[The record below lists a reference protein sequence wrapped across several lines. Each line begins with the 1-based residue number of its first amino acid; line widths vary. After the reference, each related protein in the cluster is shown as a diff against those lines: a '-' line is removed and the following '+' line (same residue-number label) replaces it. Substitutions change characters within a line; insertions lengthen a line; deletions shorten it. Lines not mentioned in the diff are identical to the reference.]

1 MCKFRAKRKSN
12 YTFLDNK
19 NNNEKQHARSSSG
32 ESAQRAKPRRMT
44 CEKNNSSW
52 ADENE
57 KRPRKNTKD
66 IKPYN
71 IEQEQN
77 LLENAVK
84 IHRRTFPAVSSP
96 VLLRG
101 TLGLYPIHIYTYHI
115 HIYIYMYIEWASALV
130 PPTPS

>member
-19 NNNEKQHARSSSG
+19 NNNEKQHVRSSSG

-44 CEKNNSSW
+44 CEQKFSSC

-71 IEQEQN
+71 IEQDQN

-101 TLGLYPIHIYTYHI
+101 TLGLY
-115 HIYIYMYIEWASALV
+115 HIYIYISIMLA
-130 PPTPS
+130 TD

>member
-1 MCKFRAKRKSN
+1 MFAAPVGKMHNALSLAEWHVKKI
-12 YTFLDNK
+12 
-19 NNNEKQHARSSSG
+19 SS
-32 ESAQRAKPRRMT
+32 
-44 CEKNNSSW
+44 C

-96 VLLRG
+96 ALLRG
-101 TLGLYPIHIYTYHI
+101 TLGLYPIY
-115 HIYIYMYIEWASALV
+115 IYIYIYIYIQVHMVCLRGPNVCA
-130 PPTPS
+130 

>member
-19 NNNEKQHARSSSG
+19 NNNKKQHVRSSSG

-44 CEKNNSSW
+44 CEKKSHL

-77 LLENAVK
+77 LLENTVK

-101 TLGLYPIHIYTYHI
+101 TSGLDPIYIHTCIIHI
-115 HIYIYMYIEWASALV
+115 
-130 PPTPS
+130 